1 MNPNPARPVA
11 PTTQPPAAM
20 FFSATATEAKSAAP
34 LQGTPSSL
42 TTSCQIRGAYPLPSG
57 AGITGL
63 GLLEHRS
70 WTSRHATRDFKD
82 DGPLEWQRGS
92 HATSDA
98 AGPFRETHAA
108 LSATVIDDRSDVLST
123 NCFGCERLPKT
134 HKQAQLSKHPTSTH
148 LLIFADKQLEDAQ
161 THADYDIEKESTLH
175 LVLRLRGGMQ
185 IFLKTPPNSY
195 QHHQHHRRQLSHA
208 SQPGHHL
215 QMSRGST
222 GPAGYHRAQRSHNLR
237 PFSNSTT
244 SSEGLSSHLPA
255 THTLIGLVG
264 PTGLPRDLNDT
275 RRPHQPPKFLLYQH
289 HQPKHGVREDQDL
302 PAPD

>member
-1 MNPNPARPVA
+1 M
-11 PTTQPPAAM
+11 PTTTSKRSPL
-20 FFSATATEAKSAAP
+20 FILSYDSAVRMD
-34 LQGTPSSL
+34 SSH
-42 TTSCQIRGAYPLPSG
+42 G
-57 AGITGL
+57 
-63 GLLEHRS
+63 
-70 WTSRHATRDFKD
+70 D
-82 DGPLEWQRGS
+82 DGRLTELNESISR
-92 HATSDA
+92 
-98 AGPFRETHAA
+98 
-108 LSATVIDDRSDVLST
+108 LST
-123 NCFGCERLPKT
+123 GSN
-134 HKQAQLSKHPTSTH
+134 S
-148 LLIFADKQLEDAQ
+148 
-161 THADYDIEKESTLH
+161 
-175 LVLRLRGGMQ
+175 
-185 IFLKTPPNSY
+185 PPNSY